1 MVLPAGFAINDVNRW
16 SATTKQIK
24 GAISILSNGEDKKL
38 QKLCIR
44 ADRGQSACSVQE
56 RQERGRERESAST
69 SQSAEGEESF
79 FPATESGREDRG
91 EDGDTRAKNRDRW
104 SWTNALFCLRRGRR
118 TASISS
124 SLPSR
129 CVSSK
134 PSLDH
139 ASCALAGAL
148 PSARTRSSA
157 FSLRSTREKGVSS
170 LSTTQQHPPQGAAEQ
185 YQAAKDE
192 MPISLEER
200 RK

>member
-1 MVLPAGFAINDVNRW
+1 MIRRPPRSTQSRSSAASDVYKR
-16 SATTKQIK
+16 Q
-24 GAISILSNGEDKKL
+24 DKKL

-170 LSTTQQHPPQGAAEQ
+170 LSTL
-185 YQAAKDE
+185 
-192 MPISLEER
+192 SLIHI
-200 RK
+200 